1 MSETLSPKV
10 YVAVKVEFNEI
21 GIMLPREITWE
32 DGEKFKIDRVLHAR
46 QRASTK
52 VGGCGM
58 MYTVMVEGKER
69 YLYNEEDGR
78 WFVEHPV
85 QG

>member
-32 DGEKFKIDRVLHAR
+32 DGTRYEIDTEKHPNGCRLGG
-46 QRASTK
+46 
-52 VGGCGM
+52 VG
-58 MYTVMVEGKER
+58 
-69 YLYNEEDGR
+69 LA
-78 WFVEHPV
+78 P
-85 QG
+85 